1 MVHLAT
7 IPVTGTGINPARS
20 LGPAVVYNQR
30 KAWEDQ
36 WIFWVGP
43 LIGAAA
49 AMLYH
54 QLVLRAGAA
63 KAFASF
69 RNNHHI

>member
-1 MVHLAT
+1 L
-7 IPVTGTGINPARS
+7 
-20 LGPAVVYNQR
+20 YNQR
-30 KAWEDQ
+30 KAWEDH

-49 AMLYH
+49 AMVYH

-63 KAFASF
+63 KAFASW
-69 RNNHHI
+69 RNSNHT